1 MDTSTTTT
9 NVIKRNGEE
18 VHFDLDK
25 IVSAIKAANREV
37 DRLHQLNDFQ
47 IMAIADTI
55 SQQIH
60 RMTHAVNV
68 EDIQDMV

>member
-37 DRLHQLNDFQ
+37 DRLHQ
-47 IMAIADTI
+47 
-55 SQQIH
+55 
-60 RMTHAVNV
+60 
-68 EDIQDMV
+68 